1 MAYWLVKSEP
11 ESWSWSDQEAAGAT
25 QWDGVR
31 NAQALNNMR
40 RMAVGDRALFY
51 HSGKER
57 RIIGI
62 VEIVKPFYDDPND
75 PKSGLVDVRTIG
87 ALPAPVSLADIK
99 AEPDLAHLAL
109 VRQPRLSV
117 MPVDDDAWSKLCRMG
132 GLTAGE

>member
-1 MAYWLVKSEP
+1 MAHWLVKSEP
-11 ESWSWSDQEAAGAT
+11 ESWSWADQAAAGT
-25 QWDGVR
+25 THWDGVR

-40 RMAVGDRALFY
+40 RMAVGERALFY

-75 PKSGLVDVRTIG
+75 SKSGLVDVRTID